1 MKEKSIHFRMN
12 ESFLERFEEA
22 LKYEGLTKTEVLT
35 HAIQNFCV
43 AVESQ
48 KMNDIKRQYEVSS
61 HLQIRIDTHAKYEEK
76 RVDLDKMVIEKLQL
90 TKNEKI
96 LDIGCATGDFL
107 IFLKENGHN
116 GHLTGYDQSTEMIYD
131 AIKISKQKNLTIEW
145 FVGDAR
151 KLPFTTNDYDWVV
164 ARHMLYHVPE
174 VKNTIKGFKKVI
186 KPDGGF
192 IATTNSCF
200 SLPRIQEL
208 CNNMLIEFGFPER
221 TSPASPFCIENAKDI
236 LSTTFE
242 NIVEV
247 IISNALIFHHPEPIV
262 RYITSMFPSLDIPDD
277 KELYLDMQKWL
288 QVETEKIISNIG
300 GIWRDPKNVGIYRCN

>member
-1 MKEKSIHFRMN
+1 MKEKSIHFRIN

-43 AVESQ
+43 TVESR
-48 KMNDIKRQYEVSS
+48 KMDDIRRQYEVSD

-76 RVDLDKMVIEKLQL
+76 RVNLDKIVIEKLHL

-107 IFLKENGHN
+107 IHLKESGYK
-116 GHLTGYDQSTEMIYD
+116 GHLTGYDQSTKMIHE
-131 AIKISKQKNLTIEW
+131 AIKNSKQKNLDIEW
-145 FVGDAR
+145 IVGDAR
-151 KLPFTTNDYDWVV
+151 KLPFTTNAYDWVV
-164 ARHMLYHVPE
+164 ARHMLYHVPD
-174 VKNTIKGFKKVI
+174 VKNAIKGFKNVI

-208 CNNMLIEFGFPER
+208 CNNMLTEFGFSER
-221 TSPASPFCIENAKDI
+221 TSPANPFCIENAKEI
-236 LSTTFE
+236 LSSAFD
-242 NIVEV
+242 NIDEV
-247 IISNALIFHHPEPIV
+247 IISNALIFHHAEPIV
-262 RYITSMFPSLDIPDD
+262 KYITSMFPSLDIPDD
-277 KELYLDMQKWL
+277 KGLYLDMQKWL
-288 QVETEKIISNIG
+288 QVETENIISNIG
-300 GIWRDPKNVGIYRCN
+300 VWQDSKNVGIYRCN